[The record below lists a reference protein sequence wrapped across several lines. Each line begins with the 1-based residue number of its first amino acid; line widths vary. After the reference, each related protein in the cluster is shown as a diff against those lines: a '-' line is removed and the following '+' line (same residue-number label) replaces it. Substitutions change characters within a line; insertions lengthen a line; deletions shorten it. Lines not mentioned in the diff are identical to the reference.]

1 MFTTNNFKALNLII
15 NFLIMIMISNQSNDV
30 NYVSLFERHLIMS
43 FVNNADKNTDQ
54 KTKLMLMVDNVSI
67 KRKQQKS
74 TSVAIS
80 LRLWTILNISLSGDM
95 EGFYQVKNI
104 DPILDHVII
113 YSLLNYKCKQVL
125 QTTIHFFLSP
135 LKILI
140 SCIKNLIRNIHI
152 NSLKIKKI
160 VINFSTMQNAL
171 GKNGNELLSLCQQN
185 STRGE
190 HSPYNL
196 HLSQSYCYNAH

>member
-74 TSVAIS
+74 TRVAIS
-80 LRLWTILNISLSGDM
+80 LRLWTILNISLSEDM
-95 EGFYQVKNI
+95 EGIYQVKNI

-113 YSLLNYKCKQVL
+113 YSLFNYKCKQVL
-125 QTTIHFFLSP
+125 QTTIHFFF
-135 LKILI
+135 I
-140 SCIKNLIRNIHI
+140 SFKNL
-152 NSLKIKKI
+152 
-160 VINFSTMQNAL
+160 NFM
-171 GKNGNELLSLCQQN
+171 
-185 STRGE
+185 
-190 HSPYNL
+190 H
-196 HLSQSYCYNAH
+196 

>member
-80 LRLWTILNISLSGDM
+80 LRLWTILNISLSEDM

-113 YSLLNYKCKQVL
+113 YSLFNYKCKQVL

-140 SCIKNLIRNIHI
+140 FMH
-152 NSLKIKKI
+152 
-160 VINFSTMQNAL
+160 
-171 GKNGNELLSLCQQN
+171 
-185 STRGE
+185 
-190 HSPYNL
+190 
-196 HLSQSYCYNAH
+196 